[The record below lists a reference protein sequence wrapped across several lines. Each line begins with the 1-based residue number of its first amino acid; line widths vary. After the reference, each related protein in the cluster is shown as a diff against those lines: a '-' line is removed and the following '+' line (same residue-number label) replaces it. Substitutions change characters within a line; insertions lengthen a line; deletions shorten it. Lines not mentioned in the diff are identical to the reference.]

1 MDIIRSLLERGILVS
16 PEVMGDPLLAP
27 MLSDITEEQLTNTAV
42 IDKDFLLSIGLL
54 PKGGAVSANSNFKIV
69 FSYDKKPKKLFV
81 TDFVSYFNRRFEK
94 LSSFL
99 RQRQEF
105 QRTVSINRL
114 KGKTEKE
121 QVVIIGLVFEKSVTK
136 NNNIIITLEDPTGS
150 INLMIKPD
158 KKELYA
164 FAKDVVLDEL
174 IGVEGTLSNN
184 FIFANNIFIPDVPTT
199 KEFKMGPV
207 DDCVAV
213 VGDPHFGS
221 KAFLKEE
228 FEDFIEWINQ
238 RKGNEDQKALAAKVK
253 YIVMAGDLVEGI
265 GIYPGQEEDLIINN
279 IQEQYDVFAEYIRSI
294 PNHIRIFISPGNHDA
309 GRISEP
315 QPPINHKYAESIR
328 TIPNVTLVSNPAI
341 INIGSTSDF
350 PGFDML
356 IYHGYSLIYYADHVD
371 SIRSKGGQK
380 RSDLIM
386 RFLLQ
391 RRHLAPTHTSNLY
404 IPDCEEDP
412 MVISELPDFFIT
424 GHIHRVSA
432 SNYKNITLIN
442 GSCWNGVTE
451 DQEKRGILPQPAKVP
466 IINLK
471 TREVKIINFLK
482 DDKDS
487 QGKLIQKKDV
497 VEDKKEEYALTE

>member
-1 MDIIRSLLERGILVS
+1 MDMIQSLLERGILVS
-16 PEVMGDPLLAP
+16 PDVIEDSSLVRA
-27 MLSDITEEQLTNTAV
+27 LSGLSEEQLTNATI
-42 IDKDFLLSIGLL
+42 IDKDFLVAVGLL
-54 PKGGAVSANSNFKIV
+54 SKGNTNPTSQAGVGFKVV
-69 FSYDKKPKKLFV
+69 FSYDKKPKKLAV
-81 TDFVSYFNRRFEK
+81 IDFVSYFNRRFEK

-105 QRTVSINRL
+105 QRTMSINRL

-121 QVVIIGLVFEKSVTK
+121 QVAVIGLVFEKSVTK
-136 NNNIIITLEDPTGS
+136 NNNIILTLEDPTGT
-150 INLMIKPD
+150 INAMIKPD

-164 FAKDVVLDEL
+164 FAKDIVLDEL
-174 IGVEGTLSNN
+174 IGIEGTLSNN
-184 FIFANNIFIPDVPTT
+184 FIFANQIFIPDVPST
-199 KEFKMGPV
+199 KELKMGPA

-213 VGDPHFGS
+213 LGDPHFGS
-221 KAFLKEE
+221 KTFLKEE

-265 GIYPGQEEDLIINN
+265 GIYPGQEEDLTISN
-279 IQEQYDVFAEYIRSI
+279 IQEQYDVFAGYIRSI
-294 PNHIRIFISPGNHDA
+294 PSHIRIFIAPGNHDA

-315 QPPINHKYAESIR
+315 QPPIQHKYADGIR
-328 TIPNVTLVSNPAI
+328 SIPNVTLVSNPSIVNVGA
-341 INIGSTSDF
+341 TPEF
-350 PGFDML
+350 PGFDIM
-356 IYHGYSLIYYADHVD
+356 IYHGYSLTYYADNVD

-404 IPDCEEDP
+404 IPDSEEDP
-412 MVISELPDFFIT
+412 LVISRLPDIFIT

-442 GSCWNGVTE
+442 GSCWDSVTE
-451 DQEKRGILPQPAKVP
+451 YEEKRGLLPQPAKVP
-466 IINLK
+466 VINLK

-487 QGKLIQKKDV
+487 EGRALPKAAGIEEKKM
-497 VEDKKEEYALTE
+497 EQ